1 MSDNALQNLKTIF
14 PEGSLFQKILLQN
27 RVDLGQTFKIQRYVT
42 ESFDNNRQKLMAVA
56 LVCPLQKFDYTGN
69 VSIRVEAVFQDR
81 QAAFDEIAVLDPGND
96 FNQITD
102 A

>member
-27 RVDLGQTFKIQRYVT
+27 RVDLGQAFKIQRYVT
-42 ESFDNNRQKLMAVA
+42 ESFDNNRQKLTAVA
-56 LVCPLQKFDYTGN
+56 LVCPFQKLDYAGN
-69 VSIRVEAVFQDR
+69 VSIRFEAVFQDR
-81 QAAFDEIAVLDPGND
+81 QATFDEIAVFDPRND

>member
-1 MSDNALQNLKTIF
+1 MSDNALQNLKAIF

-27 RVDLGQTFKIQRYVT
+27 RMNLGQAFKVQRYVP

-56 LVCPLQKFDYTGN
+56 LVCSFQKFDYTGN
-69 VSIRVEAVFQDR
+69 VSICLKAVFQNR
-81 QAAFDEIAVLDPGND
+81 QTVFDEIAVFDPGND
-96 FNQITD
+96 FNQIAD